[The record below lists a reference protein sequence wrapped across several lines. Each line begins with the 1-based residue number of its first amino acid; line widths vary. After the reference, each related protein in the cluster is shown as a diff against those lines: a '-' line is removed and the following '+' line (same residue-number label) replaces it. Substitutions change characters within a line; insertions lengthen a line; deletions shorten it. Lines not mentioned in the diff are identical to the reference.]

1 MRRNNAA
8 TSENRRRRRRR
19 FSAGIEGIRRPPSVI
34 KSFGLKRKRDAALLL
49 RPPPTLPLIR
59 VACRAALSRAELCR
73 ARARRARVR
82 LDYSRAQSP
91 ISHRATTVSPYLP
104 SPRPSP
110 LLVGR
115 ETRCEKEGGGC
126 GRVAG
131 ARVRTL
137 GKLFSSSALS
147 RAQGRAAGVTGLDER
162 RRERGRERERR
173 VCVRGGSFRS
183 KRTEEDARARGVNAL
198 ARRER
203 EGESTARRTGE
214 ARETKRE
221 RERCNKQ
228 RQRRQAGREALSLI
242 VKERRATIDPRRHPP
257 CPPKRRGR

>member
-1 MRRNNAA
+1 VR
-8 TSENRRRRRRR
+8 EGRRR
-19 FSAGIEGIRRPPSVI
+19 
-34 KSFGLKRKRDAALLL
+34 
-49 RPPPTLPLIR
+49 
-59 VACRAALSRAELCR
+59 SRANSRQALFQLGTL
-73 ARARRARVR
+73 ARAGASGGR
-82 LDYSRAQSP
+82 DG
-91 ISHRATTVSPYLP
+91 
-104 SPRPSP
+104 
-110 LLVGR
+110 VGR
-115 ETRCEKEGGGC
+115 EKE
-126 GRVAG
+126 
-131 ARVRTL
+131 
-137 GKLFSSSALS
+137 
-147 RAQGRAAGVTGLDER
+147 
-162 RRERGRERERR
+162 RERERERERR